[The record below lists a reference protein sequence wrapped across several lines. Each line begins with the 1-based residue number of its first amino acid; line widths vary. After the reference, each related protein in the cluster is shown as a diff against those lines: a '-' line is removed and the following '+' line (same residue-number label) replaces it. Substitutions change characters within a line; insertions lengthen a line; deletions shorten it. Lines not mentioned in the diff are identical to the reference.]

1 MEQKGS
7 FVSPDVLR
15 FDFSH
20 FQKVT
25 PEELRKVEHLAN
37 AKVRQAIALDEHRCV
52 PIDEAKAMGAM
63 ALFGEKY
70 GDEVRVIRY
79 GSSIELCGGTH
90 VANTG
95 NIGMIRII
103 SESSIAAGI
112 RRIEAIT
119 GENVEHAIDTMTDTL
134 REIGT
139 MLHNAP
145 DVVAALR
152 RSIEENSELRQQAEE
167 YMKERI
173 AMLSRQTLD
182 TAAVIGGV
190 KVARLTGVRLPDVVK
205 NVAFGIRNLSPE
217 NLSLIHI

>member
-1 MEQKGS
+1 
-7 FVSPDVLR
+7 
-15 FDFSH
+15 
-20 FQKVT
+20 
-25 PEELRKVEHLAN
+25 
-37 AKVRQAIALDEHRCV
+37 
-52 PIDEAKAMGAM
+52 
-63 ALFGEKY
+63 
-70 GDEVRVIRY
+70 
-79 GSSIELCGGTH
+79 
-90 VANTG
+90 
-95 NIGMIRII
+95 
-103 SESSIAAGI
+103 
-112 RRIEAIT
+112 
-119 GENVEHAIDTMTDTL
+119 MTDTL

-217 NLSLIHI
+217 NTAFIGATVDVSGKPLLTVMLTNDLVERGMNASQMVREAARNIKGGGGGQPGFAQAGGKDGEGIGAALEALMGAF